1 MKNKLLII
9 DGHNLLF
16 QMFFGMPARIVN
28 KDGIAIQG
36 VLGFVGALN
45 KIISMIEP
53 TYIVV
58 LFDSEQHNDRKDIV
72 EEYKANRI
80 DYTDVPEE
88 ENPFSQL
95 PYVYKALDFMKI
107 KHTEV
112 IGYETDDVIASYVI
126 RYSRKIS
133 CLISSWDSDYFQLI
147 NESVNVLR
155 YRGKKTMLCD
165 VDFIQNKF
173 EIAPVH
179 SSCCLT
185 G

>member
-1 MKNKLLII
+1 M
-9 DGHNLLF
+9 
-16 QMFFGMPARIVN
+16 
-28 KDGIAIQG
+28 
-36 VLGFVGALN
+36 
-45 KIISMIEP
+45 KIIKYEEKYRDDMIFMILEAKNALGRVP
-53 TYIVV
+53 G
-58 LFDSEQHNDRKDIV
+58 LNEDLLDSEQHNDRKDIV

-126 RYSRKIS
+126 RYSRKFS
-133 CLISSWDSDYFQLI
+133 CVISSWDSDYFQLI

-173 EIAPVH
+173 
-179 SSCCLT
+179 
-185 G
+185 

>member
-1 MKNKLLII
+1 M
-9 DGHNLLF
+9 
-16 QMFFGMPARIVN
+16 
-28 KDGIAIQG
+28 
-36 VLGFVGALN
+36 
-45 KIISMIEP
+45 KIIKYEEKYRDDMIFMILEAKNALGRVP
-53 TYIVV
+53 G
-58 LFDSEQHNDRKDIV
+58 LNEDLLDSEQHNDRKDIV

-126 RYSRKIS
+126 RYSGKIS

-173 EIAPVH
+173 GIAPEVYEDFK
-179 SSCCLT
+179 SLIC
-185 G
+185 

>member
-53 TYIVV
+53 THIVV

-72 EEYKANRI
+72 RSTKQIELIIQMFQRK
-80 DYTDVPEE
+80 
-88 ENPFSQL
+88 
-95 PYVYKALDFMKI
+95 KI
-107 KHTEV
+107 PSLN
-112 IGYETDDVIASYVI
+112 YYMCI
-126 RYSRKIS
+126 R
-133 CLISSWDSDYFQLI
+133 LWTL
-147 NESVNVLR
+147 
-155 YRGKKTMLCD
+155 
-165 VDFIQNKF
+165 
-173 EIAPVH
+173 
-179 SSCCLT
+179 
-185 G
+185 

>member
-16 QMFFGMPARIVN
+16 QMSFGMPARIVN

-45 KIISMIEP
+45 KIISMIEL
-53 TYIVV
+53 THIVV

-88 ENPFSQL
+88 
-95 PYVYKALDFMKI
+95 
-107 KHTEV
+107 
-112 IGYETDDVIASYVI
+112 
-126 RYSRKIS
+126 
-133 CLISSWDSDYFQLI
+133 
-147 NESVNVLR
+147 
-155 YRGKKTMLCD
+155 
-165 VDFIQNKF
+165 
-173 EIAPVH
+173 
-179 SSCCLT
+179 
-185 G
+185 